1 MVLTTSVVALV
12 AVAIVV
18 GSTLQRVSG
27 LGMGLVVAPLLT
39 VLLGAASGVLV
50 ANATTTVSAVM
61 LTLAVR
67 RAVEWRRAAFI
78 GVAAVPGAVLGALLV
93 AAASGPVLQ
102 LVVGAVVLV
111 GLGTGWLVDHL
122 GRLPHVRH
130 WWVTPAAGLVG
141 GLLNTTAG
149 VAAPAM
155 VVHARLVR
163 WHQQGFAA
171 TMQPVFMTMGA
182 LSVLAK
188 TVVAPVDA
196 WIPPWWM
203 VGVVVGGVL
212 VGIAVGGFLATR
224 FSSATARRLAVV
236 LAAIGGLAATI
247 RGMLGLL

>member
-18 GSTLQRVSG
+18 GATLQRVSG

-50 ANATTTVSAVM
+50 ANATTTVSAAM

-67 RAVEWRRAAFI
+67 RSVEWRRAALL

-93 AAASGPVLQ
+93 ASASGAVLQ
-102 LVVGAVVLV
+102 IIVGAVVLV
-111 GLGTGWLVDHL
+111 GLGTGWLVDRL
-122 GRLPHVRH
+122 GRLPHVRS

-141 GLLNTTAG
+141 GLFNTTAG

-163 WHQQGFAA
+163 WRQKGFAA
-171 TMQPVFMTMGA
+171 TMQPVFATMGA
-182 LSVLAK
+182 MSVLAK

-203 VGVVVGGVL
+203 VGIVLSGVL
-212 VGIAVGGFLATR
+212 IGIAVGGFLAAR
-224 FSSATARRLAVV
+224 LAAAAARRLAVV
-236 LAAIGGLAATI
+236 LAVIGGLAAVI
-247 RGMLGLL
+247 RGLLALS